1 MSTIFNIRNL
11 RLQGV
16 SRASVII
23 GTLVVILALV
33 AAIVGYNLYKRL
45 TTNTVVAYFPETLAL
60 YPGDKIQ
67 IMGVKVGTIDS
78 IEPAGD
84 KMKVTFHYEN
94 KYKVPANA
102 TASIL
107 NPSLVASRNIQL
119 SPPYTGGP
127 VLEDNAVIPIDRTQV
142 PVEYDELRDSINR
155 ILTDLGPTKEQPKG
169 PFGDIIESAAN
180 GFAGKGEQLNKTLN
194 GLSEALYTLNEGR
207 GDFFSV
213 IKSLALFVNALYQ
226 SDQQF
231 VALND
236 DLAQFT
242 NAFTN
247 TDREVANA
255 LQDLNQLLTTTRQ
268 FINKNGEVLTHDI
281 NNLAEATNAILQP
294 DPLNGLETALH
305 VFPTL
310 GANLMNI
317 VSPVTG
323 GVMGIPVI
331 ANFANPMQLVC
342 SAIQAGSRLG
352 YQESAELCAQYLA
365 PILDAIKFNYPPIGI
380 NQFVTAMTLPKTV
393 AYSEPRLQP
402 PGGYKDTTVPGV
414 FSRDTLFSHGNHE
427 PGWVS
432 APGMQGVDVQ
442 PFTANMLTPECL
454 AELLGGPNCEIP
466 GAPAAFGAPPG
477 GNLPGPP
484 NSYDENNPLPPP
496 WYPQPG
502 PPPPAAPGVIPGD
515 PGGSPLS
522 GPAPAAGPGP
532 GPAAPAGPPPAGPPL
547 PAESGG

>member
-1 MSTIFNIRNL
+1 MSTIFNVRNL
-11 RLQGV
+11 KMPGV

-33 AAIVGYNLYKRL
+33 AAVVGWNLYQKL
-45 TTNTVVAYFPETLAL
+45 TTNTVVAYFPDTLAL
-60 YPGDKIQ
+60 YPGDKVQ
-67 IMGVKVGTIDS
+67 IMGVRVGSIDK

-84 KMKVTFHYEN
+84 KMKVTFHYDN
-94 KYKVPANA
+94 NFKVPANA

-127 VLEDNAVIPIDRTQV
+127 VMENNAVIPIDRTQV

-169 PFGDIIESAAN
+169 PFGDIIESAAT
-180 GFAGKGEQLNKTLN
+180 GFAGKGEQLNRTLN

-207 GDFFSV
+207 GDFFGV

-226 SDQQF
+226 NDQQF

-236 DLAQFT
+236 DLATFT
-242 NAFTN
+242 NSFTN
-247 TDREVANA
+247 TNREVANA

-268 FINKNGEVLTHDI
+268 FIGKNGEVLSHDI
-281 NNLAEATNAILQP
+281 NNLADVTNAILQP

-305 VFPTL
+305 VFPNL

-317 VSPVTG
+317 VSPNTG
-323 GVMGIPVI
+323 GVMGLISVI
-331 ANFANPMQLVC
+331 NFANPLEFVC
-342 SAIQAGSRLG
+342 SSIQAASRLG
-352 YQESAELCAQYLA
+352 YQDSAELCAQYLA
-365 PILDAIKFNYPPIGI
+365 PILDAIKFNFLPFGA
-380 NQFVTAMTLPKTV
+380 NQFAGAMTLPKQI
-393 AYSEPRLQP
+393 AYSEPRLHP
-402 PGGYKDTTVPGV
+402 PGGYKDTTVPGIW
-414 FSRDTLFSHGNHE
+414 SRDTLFSHGNHE
-427 PGWVS
+427 QGWVT

-442 PFTANMLTPECL
+442 PFTANMLTPESL
-454 AELLGGPNCEIP
+454 AELMGGPDAPIP
-466 GAPAAFGAPPG
+466 AAPPAFGAPPG

-484 NSYDENNPLPPP
+484 DSYDENNPLPPP

-502 PPPPAAPGVIPGD
+502 PPPAPAPGVIPGD

-522 GPAPAAGPGP
+522 GPAPAA
-532 GPAAPAGPPPAGPPL
+532 PAGPAPAGPPL
-547 PAESGG
+547 PAEAGG